1 MLPYVAKKKKKSIF
15 ADVIKNL
22 QGEDPRLSGRD
33 PNAVTGVLLGGRG
46 DLRQV
51 RGESG
56 VNGEERVLMMLS
68 CWP

>member
-1 MLPYVAKKKKKSIF
+1 M
-15 ADVIKNL
+15 IKNL
-22 QGEDPRLSGRD
+22 QDEDPSLSGRD
-33 PNAVTGVLLGGRG
+33 PNAITGVLLRGRG
-46 DLRQV
+46 DLRQA